1 MDKLVRKIEVPIA
14 KKYITK
20 NGLYIVSK
28 KELKQLAKVAADA
41 YKDYPLHNWFCNE
54 KYNEKISYK
63 IMLVSL
69 RTMFKDGVIY
79 ADSPE
84 LNGFCIWLPFGF
96 TGSKTLPFLLSGG
109 ISIIF
114 RGGIKIVKKLITFEN
129 FAMKL
134 KQKYTDNMD
143 WYLYNLS
150 IKQEAQGKGIASKL
164 IKPMLTFCDLEQM
177 VCYLETNKEKNLSL
191 YKHYGFELME
201 EQLVPSSNVIHYSMS
216 RKPNKID

>member
-14 KKYITK
+14 KEYIKK
-20 NGLYIVSK
+20 NGLYIVNK
-28 KELKQLAKVAADA
+28 KELKQLAKIAADA
-41 YKDYPLHNWFCNE
+41 YKNYPLHNWFCNG

-69 RTMFKDGVIY
+69 RTMYKDGVIY
-79 ADSPE
+79 ADSPN

-96 TGSKTLPFLLSGG
+96 TGSKTLPFLFSGG
-109 ISIIF
+109 ISVFF

-150 IKQEAQGKGIASKL
+150 IKTEAQGKGIASKL
-164 IKPMLTFCDLEQM
+164 IKPMLAFCDLEQM

-201 EQLVPSSNVIHYSMS
+201 EQFVPSSNVIHYSMS
-216 RKPNKID
+216 RQPNKIK